1 MLISTLSYSRKRGEW
16 ILKPFWIVCLHH
28 FHVELQ
34 KNIRVLPSC
43 CKFLWYPVEPS
54 GCCHIPVRA
63 ALQESLTPF
72 SSSKHIPSC
81 SSSQLCDIWVLRE
94 ENSASASSSFL
105 LTSDKSWLQYRRVN
119 NAYLSTTTDHHKHT
133 LTKWLARFAVV
144 FHCIRHL
151 LTIT

>member
-1 MLISTLSYSRKRGEW
+1 MLISILSYSRKRGEW

-43 CKFLWYPVEPS
+43 CKFLWYPQSPQDAATFLWELLSRKASLPS
-54 GCCHIPVRA
+54 LPANTFPYVLAHGSVTF
-63 ALQESLTPF
+63 ESSEKRT
-72 SSSKHIPSC
+72 
-81 SSSQLCDIWVLRE
+81 
-94 ENSASASSSFL
+94 NSASASSSFL
-105 LTSDKSWLQYRRVN
+105 LTSDKSWLQYGRLN

-133 LTKWLARFAVV
+133 LTKWLACFA
-144 FHCIRHL
+144 IRHL